1 MTGRNAPWGV
11 LVNQQREDRHMKF
24 TQLETRSVVARN
36 ANHAAPIYLHNK
48 GVIGQVTQQQQ
59 ALVDYTIG
67 RLAELDLNR
76 FDIRNRA
83 EHERVSLKSKPTK
96 ALLLTLL
103 EAGAID
109 QQQFD
114 DCFSTT
120 IIAGSSSIVR
130 TVSF

>member
-1 MTGRNAPWGV
+1 MR
-11 LVNQQREDRHMKF
+11 F
-24 TQLETRSVVARN
+24 TELQTRTVFARN

-48 GVIGQVTQQQQ
+48 GVIGVVTQQQR
-59 ALVDYTIG
+59 ALVDYT
-67 RLAELDLNR
+67 
-76 FDIRNRA
+76 IRNRA
-83 EHERVSLKSKPTK
+83 EHERVTVNSKHTK

-109 QQQFD
+109 QKQFD

-120 IIAGSSSIVR
+120 IVAGSSSIVR

>member
-1 MTGRNAPWGV
+1 MR
-11 LVNQQREDRHMKF
+11 F
-24 TQLETRSVVARN
+24 TQLETRTVVARN

-48 GVIGQVTQQQQ
+48 GVIGQVTQQQKS
-59 ALVDYTIG
+59 LVDYTIG
-67 RLAELDLNR
+67 RFAELDLKR
-76 FDIRNRA
+76 FDVSSRA

-109 QQQFD
+109 QKQFD

-120 IIAGSSSIVR
+120 IVAGSSSIVR

>member
-1 MTGRNAPWGV
+1 MR
-11 LVNQQREDRHMKF
+11 F
-24 TQLETRSVVARN
+24 TELQTRTVFARN

-48 GVIGQVTQQQQ
+48 GVMSVVTLQQK

-67 RLAELDLNR
+67 RLSELDLNR

-83 EHERVSLKSKPTK
+83 EHERVSLKSKHTK

-103 EAGAID
+103 EAGTID
-109 QQQFD
+109 QKQFD

-120 IIAGSSSIVR
+120 MVAGSSSIVR